1 MINWCHLGDVHFHP
15 RSQFSQGGRMDSVSW
30 PSWQLLMA
38 WSAGGRDFPIDL
50 SWASHGFTS
59 FLSMFVG
66 VSLWIS
72 IYWIEMFIVYSLS
85 IYVDICI
92 VFSLWISFY
101 LRKSNRYLAATAQFA
116 FVGTC
121 WQTPGRRGDGVRIPP
136 ADLYQEWSIGP

>member
-50 SWASHGFTS
+50 SWASHGFTC

-66 VSLWIS
+66 VSLWIY
-72 IYWIEMFIVYSLS
+72 IYWIEMLIVYSLS

-92 VFSLWISFY
+92 VFSLWISGFTWGNPIDT
-101 LRKSNRYLAATAQFA
+101 LPQPPSLPLLGLVGKLLAGAGMVF
-116 FVGTC
+116 GS
-121 WQTPGRRGDGVRIPP
+121 PPRICIKNG
-136 ADLYQEWSIGP
+136 A